1 MPEPSVPIA
10 CTLSPDQA
18 DARLAEFHALFAGHL
33 VRLERPAP
41 TRLRLVL
48 AEEAGE
54 RAVRD
59 LLAREQQCCA
69 FLEVTVR
76 TGGGELLA
84 DLEVPEEAAPGL
96 DGMAGIAWWAAPAAA
111 R

>member
-48 AEEAGE
+48 A
-54 RAVRD
+54 
-59 LLAREQQCCA
+59 
-69 FLEVTVR
+69 
-76 TGGGELLA
+76 
-84 DLEVPEEAAPGL
+84 
-96 DGMAGIAWWAAPAAA
+96 
-111 R
+111 